1 MINKIVMRN
10 TEKTIKAERR
20 EVYEFQK
27 RNQKAYDRYR
37 FFRC

>member
-1 MINKIVMRN
+1 MINKIVMQK
-10 TEKTIKAERR
+10 TEKTIKIEGR